1 MTSQPPLSEAL
12 AALLDPQGDPMD
24 FAALDAQARQ
34 IVLNALRFLLPRV
47 NDLAA
52 ALQLLS
58 ESTGG
63 IHIMS
68 EYTGDKVFFYNLVSR
83 TSIESYLASYRQTEE
98 IQIISV
104 QPVSVPSTKSPIVN
118 EDKDSDLKFDFF
130 SSLPSELH
138 VLILGC
144 VKEQVLQMSNNT

>member
-47 NDLAA
+47 NDLSA

-63 IHIMS
+63 THI
-68 EYTGDKVFFYNLVSR
+68 
-83 TSIESYLASYRQTEE
+83 I
-98 IQIISV
+98 
-104 QPVSVPSTKSPIVN
+104 P
-118 EDKDSDLKFDFF
+118 
-130 SSLPSELH
+130 
-138 VLILGC
+138 
-144 VKEQVLQMSNNT
+144 